1 MTKLPGGAI
10 SIPLLRALPHGPDHP
25 KEICS
30 AVRADHPTETVK
42 SVRQGGNKIGS
53 HPTGRFSVVATIP
66 EDWLVYL
73 QTRCAAMVTGL
84 HLFSLQK
91 E

>member
-1 MTKLPGGAI
+1 MQVQ
-10 SIPLLRALPHGPDHP
+10 IPLLRALPHGQDHP

-53 HPTGRFSVVATIP
+53 CLAGRFSVVATIP
-66 EDWLVYL
+66 ADWAVYL
-73 QTRCAAMVTGL
+73 QTRCAATVTGL

-91 E
+91 EQ